1 MASLSSCQPPPPPS
15 LPDQVLLDC
24 LPIDCSSSDRLP
36 LPIANFILECACIP
50 HSPVLKCLRSHGLSL
65 QVTQENHVVVVNSSD
80 GSIVSPPLAASAVA
94 SRIWCDA
101 LCQHALPPG
110 GAFLRMDVGGVVRA
124 MCRACERC
132 VAAGFGWLPEA
143 FTAVVVMR
151 PRCEE
156 EKFYGEGAVVEVV
169 LVAVAVAV
177 AVGGVWRLS

>member
-1 MASLSSCQPPPPPS
+1 M
-15 LPDQVLLDC
+15 
-24 LPIDCSSSDRLP
+24 
-36 LPIANFILECACIP
+36 
-50 HSPVLKCLRSHGLSL
+50 
-65 QVTQENHVVVVNSSD
+65 VVNSSD

-110 GAFLRMDVGGVVRA
+110 GAFALMDVGGVVRA

-151 PRCEE
+151 PGCEE
-156 EKFYGEGAVVEVV
+156 EKFYGEGVVVVEVV
-169 LVAVAVAV
+169 LVAVAVAVAV